1 MAKKQ
6 TSSSSSQPAAK
17 KKSAPAAAAPAAKK
31 KPAPPKSAGP
41 AGAPLIDTSL
51 AANAAAAFV
60 GNKLSR
66 GTASGRQESASFKN
80 LKQKLA
86 KPHSQGLSNVLDTSN
101 QNKKPNLPF
110 GSGGNNQNVS
120 HNQTYGADVNRAG
133 VPRRTPG

>member
-1 MAKKQ
+1 
-6 TSSSSSQPAAK
+6 
-17 KKSAPAAAAPAAKK
+17 
-31 KPAPPKSAGP
+31 
-41 AGAPLIDTSL
+41 LIDTNL

-66 GTASGRQESASFKN
+66 GTGSTGRQESASFKN

-86 KPHSQGLSNVLDTSN
+86 KPHAQGLNNVLDTSN

-110 GSGGNNQNVS
+110 GAGGNNQNVS

>member
-1 MAKKQ
+1 MAKPQMQ
-6 TSSSSSQPAAK
+6 TEP
-17 KKSAPAAAAPAAKK
+17 
-31 KPAPPKSAGP
+31 KPPFP
-41 AGAPLIDTSL
+41 
-51 AANAAAAFV
+51 
-60 GNKLSR
+60 
-66 GTASGRQESASFKN
+66 
-80 LKQKLA
+80 KQKLA